1 MQYISCMDQTPLG
14 AWEVYGAIGFRR
26 YGGKTKADVITLY
39 SAECR
44 ANGIAFLPDG
54 FCFRCA

>member
-26 YGGKTKADVITLY
+26 YDGQTKQDVILLYRSECEAEGITLLY
-39 SAECR
+39 G
-44 ANGIAFLPDG
+44 GIIL
-54 FCFRCA
+54 